1 MEAHSQLVD
10 ICVVCALPDE
20 VRAFL
25 EVIRQQCNVDF
36 EEHIDRQHKY
46 DYRLTTIENDRGES
60 LALHVSWL
68 PRYGPQEMV
77 LHLQHVLEK
86 YQPRI
91 TIMTGICAGDSQQ
104 VRLGDL
110 VVAERTFTYDNGK
123 FTLDEHGRSVHLH
136 DTMTYQLDASI
147 LQFLGLF
154 DRWKPLVA
162 RLKRPPNPPE
172 QRKSHKIAC
181 HIKAMASCSAV
192 RADNPFED
200 VRAPVRATVAM
211 D

>member
-46 DYRLTTIENDRGES
+46 DYRLTTIGNDRGES

-77 LHLQHVLEK
+77 LHLQRVLEV

-91 TIMTGICAGDSQQ
+91 AIMTGICAGDSQQ
-104 VRLGDL
+104 VQLGDL
-110 VVAERTFTYDNGK
+110 IVAERTFTYDNGK
-123 FTLDEHGRSVHLH
+123 FTLDEHGRSVHLY
-136 DTMTYQLDASI
+136 DTMTYQLPANI

-154 DRWKPLVA
+154 DDWETHVA
-162 RLKRPPNPPE
+162 RLHRPPYPPE
-172 QRKSHKIAC
+172 QRKIVC
-181 HIKAMASCSAV
+181 HLKPMASGSAV
-192 RADNPFED
+192 RVDRPFEG
-200 VRAPVRATVAM
+200 VQAPV
-211 D
+211 